1 MALLGAVLLVVAVVA
16 WVLLPV
22 TRGQHASLE
31 READELTDAEARRR
45 VALLA
50 LRDVEYDFHTGKLD
64 ESDYRAL
71 RSELSAEAL
80 AALQALEAESTGERR
95 EVDAELEAE
104 IAAVRAGL
112 ESGTTCPAC
121 GQVNPEGSRFCASCG
136 GALATREV
144 SPSS

>member
-1 MALLGAVLLVVAVVA
+1 MALLGAALLVVAVVA

-22 TRGQHASLE
+22 TRGQHASLD
-31 READELTDAEARRR
+31 REDGELTDGEARRR

-50 LRDVEYDFHTGKLD
+50 LRDVEYDYHTGKLD
-64 ESDYRAL
+64 QDDYLAL

-80 AALQALEAESTGERR
+80 AALQAL
-95 EVDAELEAE
+95 DAETEGGAGDPDLEAE

-112 ESGTTCPAC
+112 EAGTTCAAC

-136 GALATREV
+136 SALAAREA

>member
-16 WVLLPV
+16 WVLIPV

-31 READELTDAEARRR
+31 REEHELTDAEARRR

-64 ESDYRAL
+64 QDDYQSL

-112 ESGTTCPAC
+112 ESGTTCAAC
-121 GQVNPEGSRFCASCG
+121 GQVNPKGSRFCASCG
-136 GALATREV
+136 GALAAREV